1 MSCKILTL
9 IMNECTVKGQLG
21 NEVAGA
27 IVGAGSED
35 ENATITLTK
44 CTIEGTVGN
53 DFIGSAVG
61 AGYICKNSSV
71 LLDDVTVNVSLGT
84 GCKGSG
90 IGFGSSGTTLAMT
103 IKSSRIHVVTD
114 RGSMG
119 AAFGGGYKAVDMTV
133 SVADSNVVA
142 IMGDNSTG
150 AAIGSGYYQCFDWGS
165 MFFKNTTIYARA
177 SQGDTQVGAAA
188 IGGGASTEFVKSTI
202 YMYGQVLSFDGCNVT
217 AIGGYGSQVSGS
229 GIGFGAY
236 LLTDGPYDS
245 ELEVSIVNSG
255 VETHGGVAE
264 VGGREGAA
272 IGGSGNNE
280 EVIKRIVIEKSNI
293 TATAG
298 KHDKDVTVFGLRS
311 DQGLG
316 CLTITESKI
325 VSTSAGHSVTMK
337 SFDFNNELKCILDQ
351 HHL

>member
-1 MSCKILTL
+1 MLLRSW
-9 IMNECTVKGQLG
+9 
-21 NEVAGA
+21 
-27 IVGAGSED
+27 
-35 ENATITLTK
+35 ATTAQALQ
-44 CTIEGTVGN
+44 
-53 DFIGSAVG
+53 SAVG
-61 AGYICKNSSV
+61 TISV
-71 LLDDVTVNVSLGT
+71 
-84 GCKGSG
+84 
-90 IGFGSSGTTLAMT
+90 
-103 IKSSRIHVVTD
+103 
-114 RGSMG
+114 
-119 AAFGGGYKAVDMTV
+119 
-133 SVADSNVVA
+133 
-142 IMGDNSTG
+142 STG
-150 AAIGSGYYQCFDWGS
+150 VQCFSRTQPFTPALAKEIRKWVPLPLVEAHQRS
-165 MFFKNTTIYARA
+165 LSSQLSICMAR
-177 SQGDTQVGAAA
+177 
-188 IGGGASTEFVKSTI
+188 
-202 YMYGQVLSFDGCNVT
+202 SFHLMVVT

-245 ELEVSIVNSG
+245 ELEVSIVNSV